1 MKTKLVAYG
10 IVFLLFSACIDDYNG
25 GDGDEPYKGPL
36 TETNYLYSE
45 DLRSSFLEEQIVELD
60 EEIAELKDIIANGQ
74 ADETTEERLE
84 EAEAEKETNTLEID
98 AIASYRE
105 QVFKITPVPP
115 RPPCPKPRSCS
126 DWLEIIQV
134 TPPVAFKGFR
144 MTVYTANQEIIGE
157 TSGELQA
164 LEGSGGLLNS
174 IELKWDTQGYK
185 GEIFVKTIAED
196 QDGFPIE
203 SFITSTID

>member
-45 DLRSSFLEEQIVELD
+45 DLRSSFLEEQIVELN
-60 EEIAELKDIIANGQ
+60 EEIAELKEIIANGQ
-74 ADETTEERLE
+74 ANEATEERLE

-105 QVFKITPVPP
+105 QVFKITPMPP
-115 RPPCPKPRSCS
+115 RPPCPKPRNCN
-126 DWLEIIQV
+126 DWLNLELV
-134 TPPVAFKGFR
+134 TPPVIFENFQ
-144 MTVYTANQEIIGE
+144 MIIYSANQEVIAE
-157 TSGELQA
+157 TSGDLQA
-164 LEGSGGLLNS
+164 LEGSDGLLNS
-174 IELKWDTQGYK
+174 IYLKWGVQDYK
-185 GEIFVKTIAED
+185 GEIFVKTIAKD
-196 QDGFPIE
+196 QNGLPIE
-203 SFITSTID
+203 SIITSIIN